1 MSVLWATEWATR
13 AIDRVLLTGNRDFVV
28 MQDQAQEWRSHKRQT
43 AWVHL
48 QHHQGLY
55 WDEGMQDWVTPHHGT
70 DYDNN

>member
-13 AIDRVLLTGNRDFVV
+13 AIDRFLLTGNRDFDR
-28 MQDQAQEWRSHKRQT
+28 MNAAAKQWSSHKRQR

-55 WDEGMQDWVTPHHGT
+55 WDEGMQD
-70 DYDNN
+70 